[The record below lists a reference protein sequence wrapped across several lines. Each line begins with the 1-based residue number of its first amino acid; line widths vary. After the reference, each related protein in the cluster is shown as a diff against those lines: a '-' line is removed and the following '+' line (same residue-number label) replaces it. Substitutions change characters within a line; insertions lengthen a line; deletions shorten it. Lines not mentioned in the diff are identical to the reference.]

1 MALSRMKEVQEK
13 QVRAVVLCHLPEGWG
28 SVFWELPRGNHLFF
42 PFGNV
47 GRQMTWRKDTAI
59 KVILATG
66 KAEKDGCWWWWLGL
80 RYFLHSSSWRFFCSG
95 SKWRSKVHPSPLC
108 GRLFH
113 KMTEWKVVSAEIP
126 LHFMSRLSVHPRKHP
141 GLFQQPAE
149 SSLLFWKRYRK
160 KKKIMNW
167 GIPDW
172 LGLGISFSLG
182 HQLRENRK
190 KNRSSNKNKK

>member
-95 SKWRSKVHPSPLC
+95 SKWRSKVHPSPRC

-113 KMTEWKVVSAEIP
+113 KITEWKVVSAEIP
-126 LHFMSRLSVHPRKHP
+126 LHFMLCP
-141 GLFQQPAE
+141 GSQFIPGNIQASF
-149 SSLLFWKRYRK
+149 SSLLRAPFSFGKGTGRK
-160 KKKIMNW
+160 KK
-167 GIPDW
+167 
-172 LGLGISFSLG
+172 
-182 HQLRENRK
+182 
-190 KNRSSNKNKK
+190 